1 MSIND
6 FLTKGNVDLLW
17 EVIIDD
23 ELFKN
28 KPKELINQIG
38 NMFAQNL
45 RGFNESEKNNSNN
58 LINMNKKFIELILN
72 RSYSIINVNK
82 NPIPPQK
89 QKELITSTDLLSDRM
104 SQFEKEL
111 SQKQSEFTTA
121 MSLPV
126 PPVPKF
132 SDNNLDG
139 PMGEMD
145 LAIKKALEQRN
156 YDIEQLNK
164 TLSKT
169 NQDSSWLKSQETSVK
184 SEKLVPLNN
193 ITQNL
198 NKSNVSKI
206 NSSNSNTNT
215 NTNTN
220 TLKYIKIDQETIE
233 NNIIKK
239 DIIDLNQKKHITWKD
254 DNIRLQIVD
263 ETKEQNDTNKDKV
276 FEDNVF
282 EDSIFKKL
290 KKITPQTNDVE
301 SNNVE
306 SKDINIINN
315 RMNILEDKL
324 EGLNNKVDL
333 IIKLLQNK

>member
-58 LINMNKKFIELILN
+58 LINMNKKFIELMLN
-72 RSYSIINVNK
+72 RSYSIINFNK
-82 NPIPPQK
+82 NHIPLQK
-89 QKELITSTDLLSDRM
+89 EKEKEKEKELITSTDLLSDRM

-111 SQKQSEFTTA
+111 SQKQSEFTSA

-164 TLSKT
+164 TLSKS

-184 SEKLVPLNN
+184 SEKLMPLNN
-193 ITQNL
+193 VSQKSSI
-198 NKSNVSKI
+198 SNVSKI
-206 NSSNSNTNT
+206 NSSNLNTNT
-215 NTNTN
+215 NEI
-220 TLKYIKIDQETIE
+220 KYIKIDQETIG
-233 NNIIKK
+233 NSIIKK

-254 DNIRLQIVD
+254 DNISLQLID
-263 ETKEQNDTNKDKV
+263 ENKEQNDINKDTT
-276 FEDNVF
+276 F
-282 EDSIFKKL
+282 EDSIFRKL
-290 KKITPQTNDVE
+290 KKITPQ

-333 IIKLLQNK
+333 IIKLLQK

>member
-38 NMFAQNL
+38 SMFTQNL
-45 RGFNESEKNNSNN
+45 RGFNEVEKNNSNN

-72 RSYSIINVNK
+72 RSYSIINFNK
-82 NPIPPQK
+82 NTIPPQK

-164 TLSKT
+164 TLSKS

-184 SEKLVPLNN
+184 SEKLIPLNN
-193 ITQNL
+193 VAQ
-198 NKSNVSKI
+198 KSNISKT
-206 NSSNSNTNT
+206 NSSNLNINTNEI
-215 NTNTN
+215 
-220 TLKYIKIDQETIE
+220 KYIKIDQETIG
-233 NNIIKK
+233 NSIIKK
-239 DIIDLNQKKHITWKD
+239 DIIDLNQKKHITWQD
-254 DNIRLQIVD
+254 ENISLEMID
-263 ETKEQNDTNKDKV
+263 ENKEQNDINKDKL
-276 FEDNVF
+276 FEDTIV
-282 EDSIFKKL
+282 EDNIFKKL
-290 KKITPQTNDVE
+290 KKITPQPNDDESNKVE
-301 SNNVE
+301 SL
-306 SKDINIINN
+306 SIHIINN

-333 IIKLLQNK
+333 IIKLLQK